1 MARNLFLRAV
11 FAFNL
16 NVQPTDGAW
25 VNSQILEKTRRLNM
39 SDDMKKFIEV
49 AAKKWFTLAWKDK
62 IAGSFTN
69 SSSFSGDKL

>member
-25 VNSQILEKTRRLNM
+25 VNSQASYTIVSSVPQFCKSRIELEFLRLTDFDL
-39 SDDMKKFIEV
+39 S
-49 AAKKWFTLAWKDK
+49 K
-62 IAGSFTN
+62 IFVERIQDEIA
-69 SSSFSGDKL
+69 L